1 MFVFFH
7 IGAVSGDLVGS
18 MDSGYSGLCVFDR
31 LLDDPVGLFGTKWRN
46 KAHIDP
52 QLALIRNDI
61 RTITALDLPKCDR
74 RLTEIRMCRRVL
86 DRGTDLMNDLRH
98 GGNSVCPFLWRTG
111 MSRVPGDCDLVPGPS
126 FVGNLDL
133 PVGRFGIQNPVFF
146 CDPAGLDT
154 AFASTHKIFFVY
166 GTDQF

>member
-98 GGNSVCPFLWRTG
+98 GGNSVCP
-111 MSRVPGDCDLVPGPS
+111 
-126 FVGNLDL
+126 
-133 PVGRFGIQNPVFF
+133 
-146 CDPAGLDT
+146 
-154 AFASTHKIFFVY
+154 
-166 GTDQF
+166 